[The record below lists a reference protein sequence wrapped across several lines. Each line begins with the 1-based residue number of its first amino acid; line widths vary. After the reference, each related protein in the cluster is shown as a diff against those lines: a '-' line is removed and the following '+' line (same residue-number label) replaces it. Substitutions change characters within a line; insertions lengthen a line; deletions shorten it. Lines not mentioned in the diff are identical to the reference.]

1 VGQVDSRCAPGPLTL
16 RRLGERWP
24 PRRLRQLWRAAV
36 GEMYGRCQLMRTDD
50 KVKPRPVYSHFARH
64 SMSAASVAAIRKG
77 ERCAYFAESERQWT
91 RPKQRLTR
99 STAGRASLVGVR
111 PRHGLRIGR
120 DAATRNV
127 RVAGA

>member
-1 VGQVDSRCAPGPLTL
+1 M
-16 RRLGERWP
+16 
-24 PRRLRQLWRAAV
+24 
-36 GEMYGRCQLMRTDD
+36 GEMNEQYWHMMRTDA
-50 KVKPRPVYSHFARH
+50 KVKSRLVCPRFAGH
-64 SMSAASVAAIRKG
+64 NISAATVAAIRKG
-77 ERCAYFAESERQWT
+77 ERCACFAGSERQWT